1 MAKIA
6 AIIGVGSSDRRTAMT
21 SPIEAQEVLQAVV
34 AAIPDMA
41 DYIAAVPE
49 RQKPIALDAV
59 ERHYLVTAQNLGCA
73 DEPARLWV
81 SAVMLQIRDQIEQI
95 AERAQTSFVDDGP
108 TEEFSLAERW
118 LTKATGALALVVVS
132 PLIAVI
138 LIGLRLERPGSAI
151 ALRRVTPGNIKAYSF
166 VLGSG
171 RISQFV
177 RRGGL
182 QTIPSLW
189 HLLNGDNVLR
199 LRDFSEIFQL
209 WKVTPLSR

>member
-59 ERHYLVTAQNLGCA
+59 ERHYLKTAQSLGCA

-81 SAVMLQIRDQIEQI
+81 SAVMLQIRDQMEQI
-95 AERAQTSFVDDGP
+95 EEQAQTSFIGDT
-108 TEEFSLAERW
+108 TEVFSLAEKC
-118 LTKATGALALVVVS
+118 LTRAIGASALVIAS
-132 PLIAVI
+132 PLIAFI
-138 LIGLRLERPGSAI
+138 WIGLR
-151 ALRRVTPGNIKAYSF
+151 
-166 VLGSG
+166 
-171 RISQFV
+171 
-177 RRGGL
+177 
-182 QTIPSLW
+182 
-189 HLLNGDNVLR
+189 
-199 LRDFSEIFQL
+199 
-209 WKVTPLSR
+209 

>member
-6 AIIGVGSSDRRTAMT
+6 AIIAVGSSDRRTPMT

-34 AAIPDMA
+34 AGIPDMA

-95 AERAQTSFVDDGP
+95 AERV
-108 TEEFSLAERW
+108 
-118 LTKATGALALVVVS
+118 
-132 PLIAVI
+132 
-138 LIGLRLERPGSAI
+138 
-151 ALRRVTPGNIKAYSF
+151 
-166 VLGSG
+166 
-171 RISQFV
+171 
-177 RRGGL
+177 
-182 QTIPSLW
+182 
-189 HLLNGDNVLR
+189 
-199 LRDFSEIFQL
+199 SEIFPKSFSFGRQRRFPADQL
-209 WKVTPLSR
+209 TESRIEDGPHNPPKRNRSCCIVLCGCHCAVRRFWSRTCGRKQFWRSVS